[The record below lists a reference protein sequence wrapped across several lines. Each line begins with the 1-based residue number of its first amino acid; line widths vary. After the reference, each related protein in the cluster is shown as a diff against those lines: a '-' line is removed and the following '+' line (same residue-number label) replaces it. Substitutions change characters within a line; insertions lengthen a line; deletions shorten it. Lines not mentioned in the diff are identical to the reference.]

1 MGYLD
6 SEADD
11 SESDLESNDEE
22 REYNQDRDKI
32 SGKALHIVPL
42 PICLII
48 WSMKECPYEFSMN
61 ATNILLCLPDH
72 YSESQNMVYLHLLFL
87 FFIESPLLVN
97 G

>member
-11 SESDLESNDEE
+11 SESDLESDDEE

-48 WSMKECPYEFSMN
+48 
-61 ATNILLCLPDH
+61 
-72 YSESQNMVYLHLLFL
+72 
-87 FFIESPLLVN
+87 
-97 G
+97 